1 MSESF
6 GVSLQLIKLAEL
18 VTRKTL
24 EGTWVIAVL
33 SQIIPARVLSINIFL
48 PSLVKLPLSPLCV
61 KKKRSPSLVLLNCSA
76 I

>member
-33 SQIIPARVLSINIFL
+33 SQMIPAKVLSSSIFL

-61 KKKRSPSLVLLNCSA
+61 TKKRSPSLVLLNCSA

>member
-48 PSLVKLPLSPLCV
+48 PSIVKLPLCV
-61 KKKRSPSLVLLNCSA
+61 TKKRSPSLVLLNCSA